1 MSLPI
6 LRRIDKNDK
15 ESIAQAIEDGFDF
28 IGDLLTYELNVPTF
42 SIDIRR
48 GRDSDIQKSI
58 QIAQKELTHSRLYAD
73 TRIPCKVAAAVYA
86 DRVRHA
92 FKTSTVFVAVLHA
105 RSRFRYPSSIVGFVS
120 LRDSEIQLIAV
131 DRRYQRC
138 GVGRQ
143 LLDACIEA
151 CRANGS
157 ETLKVKTQRRN
168 YRARSFYEKLGFA
181 RTKVERDFHWHGGRL

>member
-58 QIAQKELTHSRLYAD
+58 QIAQKELTHSRL
-73 TRIPCKVAAAVYA
+73 
-86 DRVRHA
+86 
-92 FKTSTVFVAVLHA
+92 
-105 RSRFRYPSSIVGFVS
+105 
-120 LRDSEIQLIAV
+120 
-131 DRRYQRC
+131 
-138 GVGRQ
+138 
-143 LLDACIEA
+143 
-151 CRANGS
+151 
-157 ETLKVKTQRRN
+157 
-168 YRARSFYEKLGFA
+168 
-181 RTKVERDFHWHGGRL
+181 